1 MSCDPPPPAPP
12 ELPSPPELVPPP
24 AGRSRLVT
32 RREAASPLTGN
43 RECDAVTA
51 LKRGLREYLEQVSLD
66 FAGVRVRFER
76 VLEQWA
82 EAEEVLRMP
91 AAVVQAR
98 DEATY
103 DASSLTPNVI
113 ELPLDGLGQSRRR
126 SYLVKYAEVSAPLVI
141 EVHASS
147 PEERSQVSMLLEDA
161 LNPVEFMYGFQLDL
175 PHYFNQRAVYEP
187 VKTQQLDSEDAARRR
202 WRPGSVF
209 LTGQL
214 SLYRVRSLPTLRPQL
229 SVTVDDG

>member
-1 MSCDPPPPAPP
+1 MSCCDAPPPDPEELPRPPDLVPVPDGRTRLVSRRRSPAP
-12 ELPSPPELVPPP
+12 V
-24 AGRSRLVT
+24 
-32 RREAASPLTGN
+32 LTGN

-82 EAEEVLRMP
+82 ETEEVMRLP
-91 AAVVQAR
+91 AAVIQAR

-103 DASSLTPNVI
+103 ESTGFTPSVVEVALPGLAS
-113 ELPLDGLGQSRRR
+113 Q
-126 SYLVKYAEVSAPLVI
+126 YLVKYSEVIAPLVI
-141 EVHASS
+141 EIHTSS